1 MKFLRYIL
9 VILLPAIAVP
19 AWAEIPTVL
28 TDTIKGGDGV
38 IDIFKDV
45 TGAELQEHLQGG
57 TLHLGVDLNEDASG
71 NESSSSA
78 GVAIKCIVSKESGQI
93 KGIG

>member
-45 TGAELQEHLQGG
+45 NRRRVRGASAGR
-57 TLHLGVDLNEDASG
+57 DAASG
-71 NESSSSA
+71 S
-78 GVAIKCIVSKESGQI
+78 
-93 KGIG
+93 